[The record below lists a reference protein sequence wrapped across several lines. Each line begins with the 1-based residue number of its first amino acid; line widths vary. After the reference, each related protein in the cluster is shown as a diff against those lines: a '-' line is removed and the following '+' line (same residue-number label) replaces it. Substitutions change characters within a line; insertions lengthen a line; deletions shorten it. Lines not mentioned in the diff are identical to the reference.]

1 MLPSHHDMKV
11 IPNEAKQ
18 SPYKFK
24 ATCSCQWEALAMGE
38 EEAQAYINQHLAA
51 HPRRVKEEVV

>member
-11 IPNEAKQ
+11 VPNEQAN

-24 ATCSCQWEALAMGE
+24 AVCACQWEALALTE
-38 EEAQAYINQHLAA
+38 EEGQEWIKRHLAA
-51 HPRRVKEEVV
+51 HPLRTSTASE